1 MKRATWLL
9 GLAGLAGVLAGP
21 PAARADDPRTNFRQG
36 RKAYERKE
44 YKAAADAFDRAAREA
59 SGSRLDPAAALY
71 NRAHA
76 LFQAQDYDQ
85 ALQQFQEALSTTDLE
100 LQERAYYNK
109 GNTLMRL
116 SARQEQAQQ
125 LDPALKSVTGA
136 LEAYEQAMKLAP
148 RDTDAKVN
156 YELALKKK
164 DELVQKQEQ
173 QQQQNQQQQDQNQPK
188 DSSKPEEQKKDQGR
202 DQPQQQPNSK
212 PQPAQDQPQPQDK
225 APQPEKGDQ
234 QKQQT
239 GKETPQQSVQQQ
251 AGTSEAMTPEEAQMV
266 LDAMKQE
273 EQSRRD
279 QLRVIMGQPV
289 PVDKNW

>member
-1 MKRATWLL
+1 MKRAAWLL

-21 PAARADDPRTNFRQG
+21 PAARADDPRTSFRQG
-36 RKAYERKE
+36 RKDYERKE
-44 YKAAADAFDRAAREA
+44 YKAAADAFDRAARDA
-59 SGSRLDPAAALY
+59 SGARLDRAAALY
-71 NRAHA
+71 NRANA
-76 LFQAQDYDQ
+76 LFQAQEYDQ
-85 ALQQFQEALSTTDLE
+85 ALQQFQDALSTTDLE
-100 LQERAYYNK
+100 LQERAYFNK

-116 SARQEQAQQ
+116 SARQEQTQQ
-125 LDPALKSVTGA
+125 LDPAVKSVTRA

-156 YELALKKK
+156 YEMALKKK
-164 DELVQKQEQ
+164 EELAKKQEQQKQQ
-173 QQQQNQQQQDQNQPK
+173 QQQQNQPK
-188 DSSKPEEQKKDQGR
+188 DQSKPEEQKKDRGR
-202 DQPQQQPNSK
+202 DQPQNQPK
-212 PQPAQDQPQPQDK
+212 PQPQPQDK
-225 APQPEKGDQ
+225 ASQPEKGEQ
-234 QKQQT
+234 QQQQA
-239 GKETPQQSVQQQ
+239 GKEPPQQSVQQQ